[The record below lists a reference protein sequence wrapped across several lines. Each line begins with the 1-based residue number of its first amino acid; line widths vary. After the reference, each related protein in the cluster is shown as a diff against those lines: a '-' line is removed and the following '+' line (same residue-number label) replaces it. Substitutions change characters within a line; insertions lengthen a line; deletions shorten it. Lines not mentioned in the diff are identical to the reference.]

1 MSGQVLQPRERLPNT
16 LCEVKWTQ
24 THQDMQRVC
33 KVWANQISGVSLIE
47 YLCYLRDHLAEDL
60 VRMKAFIGPGNGEYR
75 IVPICII
82 GEAHNV
88 VCRAL
93 SSTPGLRNMPCSRI
107 GLKLSNISAIRPA
120 TLPFA
125 VQYSSSMR
133 SSMVIV
139 EIESSSPDSE
149 LICLSLASSSPLG
162 TSKCTLLKDGQLAL
176 EKS

>member
-1 MSGQVLQPRERLPNT
+1 
-16 LCEVKWTQ
+16 
-24 THQDMQRVC
+24 
-33 KVWANQISGVSLIE
+33 
-47 YLCYLRDHLAEDL
+47 
-60 VRMKAFIGPGNGEYR
+60 MKAFIGPGNGEYR
-75 IVPICII
+75 IVPICVI

-133 SSMVIV
+133 SSMVVVDIK
-139 EIESSSPDSE
+139 SSSSE
-149 LICLSLASSSPLG
+149 LICLSLGSFSPLG
-162 TSKCTLLKDGQLAL
+162 TSAKRTLLNHGQLAL
-176 EKS
+176 EKSEWWATLSWMLDLGSLLGAGNSDVSHPESPLTAKMPADD